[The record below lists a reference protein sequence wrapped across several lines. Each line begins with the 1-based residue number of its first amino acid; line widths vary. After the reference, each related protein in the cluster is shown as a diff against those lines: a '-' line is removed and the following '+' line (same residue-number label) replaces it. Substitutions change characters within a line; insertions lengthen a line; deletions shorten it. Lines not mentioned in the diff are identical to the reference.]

1 MSGLFNIFSTRE
13 VALFIWFLILLF
25 FGCRSKDIRQSI
37 KEVIKAFFVKQIIL
51 AFSSQ
56 LLYVLVIV
64 FLLSQIGLWD
74 MSLLKDTFLWILFS
88 GIILF
93 INIRKAE
100 NINYFSKVIKDNI
113 KFVIIWEY
121 LFIFYTFSLIWE
133 LVLMPIIFLISIMQV
148 FIDNSP
154 KEDREY
160 DKVISLFNTILGLI
174 GLCAI
179 SYVTYKTVTEFECL
193 YTFANLKSFLLP
205 ILLTILTLPYF
216 YGLAL
221 YMNYVSFIVSV
232 KHCHKNENPSV
243 IRGIIKATY
252 KYANINLKTLKRIW
266 KYQVSY
272 NTSNETPDE
281 FIKKAARKP
290 KYIISNRTKLRMF
303 NDIQKVIT
311 NLSNIGIG
319 ELSEWHKSYA
329 GDDSYLSMTNYYQ
342 FGTDEITIIP
352 NFLAIYLTG
361 EETFIKQ
368 ISLVLDIGYQQNK
381 HEALMKFIEILE
393 LLFSNLSII
402 MPENLSESILA
413 NNKYHKQYDSHLVSL
428 EYEKFERVEKFKL
441 TITAAILS

>member
-121 LFIFYTFSLIWE
+121 LFNFYTFSLIWE
-133 LVLMPIIFLISIMQV
+133 LVLMPIIFLVSIMQV

-160 DKVISLFNTILGLI
+160 DKVISLFNTILVLI

-179 SYVTYKTVTEFECL
+179 SYVTYKTVTEFEC
-193 YTFANLKSFLLP
+193 
-205 ILLTILTLPYF
+205 
-216 YGLAL
+216 
-221 YMNYVSFIVSV
+221 
-232 KHCHKNENPSV
+232 
-243 IRGIIKATY
+243 
-252 KYANINLKTLKRIW
+252 
-266 KYQVSY
+266 Q
-272 NTSNETPDE
+272 
-281 FIKKAARKP
+281 
-290 KYIISNRTKLRMF
+290 KYIN
-303 NDIQKVIT
+303 IQ
-311 NLSNIGIG
+311 
-319 ELSEWHKSYA
+319 
-329 GDDSYLSMTNYYQ
+329 DSY
-342 FGTDEITIIP
+342 
-352 NFLAIYLTG
+352 
-361 EETFIKQ
+361 
-368 ISLVLDIGYQQNK
+368 
-381 HEALMKFIEILE
+381 
-393 LLFSNLSII
+393 
-402 MPENLSESILA
+402 
-413 NNKYHKQYDSHLVSL
+413 
-428 EYEKFERVEKFKL
+428 
-441 TITAAILS
+441 

>member
-25 FGCRSKDIRQSI
+25 FGCRSKEVRQSI
-37 KEVIKAFFVKQIIL
+37 KKVIKAFFVKQIIL
-51 AFSSQ
+51 AFISQ

-121 LFIFYTFSLIWE
+121 LFNFYTFSLIWE
-133 LVLMPIIFLISIMQV
+133 LVLMPIIFLVSIMQV

-160 DKVISLFNTILGLI
+160 DKVISLFNTILVLI

-179 SYVTYKTVTEFECL
+179 SYVTYKTVTEFEYL

-205 ILLTILTLPYF
+205 ILLIILTLPYF

-290 KYIISNRTKLRMF
+290 KCIISNRTKLRMF

-311 NLSNIGIG
+311 NLS
-319 ELSEWHKSYA
+319 
-329 GDDSYLSMTNYYQ
+329 T
-342 FGTDEITIIP
+342 
-352 NFLAIYLTG
+352 
-361 EETFIKQ
+361 
-368 ISLVLDIGYQQNK
+368 
-381 HEALMKFIEILE
+381 
-393 LLFSNLSII
+393 
-402 MPENLSESILA
+402 
-413 NNKYHKQYDSHLVSL
+413 
-428 EYEKFERVEKFKL
+428 
-441 TITAAILS
+441 

>member
-1 MSGLFNIFSTRE
+1 
-13 VALFIWFLILLF
+13 
-25 FGCRSKDIRQSI
+25 
-37 KEVIKAFFVKQIIL
+37 
-51 AFSSQ
+51 
-56 LLYVLVIV
+56 
-64 FLLSQIGLWD
+64 
-74 MSLLKDTFLWILFS
+74 
-88 GIILF
+88 
-93 INIRKAE
+93 
-100 NINYFSKVIKDNI
+100 
-113 KFVIIWEY
+113 
-121 LFIFYTFSLIWE
+121 
-133 LVLMPIIFLISIMQV
+133 
-148 FIDNSP
+148 
-154 KEDREY
+154 
-160 DKVISLFNTILGLI
+160 
-174 GLCAI
+174 
-179 SYVTYKTVTEFECL
+179 
-193 YTFANLKSFLLP
+193 
-205 ILLTILTLPYF
+205 
-216 YGLAL
+216 
-221 YMNYVSFIVSV
+221 MNYVSFIVSV

-290 KYIISNRTKLRMF
+290 KCIISNRTKLRMF